1 MNTRLLGI
9 FCIAGSLIAVVGALL
24 FRLRYDSAATGM
36 GVVIG
41 TLMSLGIM
49 AGLIGLIQLNAVGSN
64 PVARALAFLPII
76 GLVFA
81 SVGQVAS
88 RASGMSSPDSVLSII
103 GFVGFFGFLAG
114 LVLVSILTIAAKTWS
129 GWRRFVPLFITVMF
143 FIGLGFR
150 VDNIYL
156 SHAVSVAPMALLGYV
171 VATAERAP
179 SPAESVTA

>member
-9 FCIAGSLIAVVGALL
+9 LCIAGSLIAVVGALL

-36 GVVIG
+36 GVVVSS
-41 TLMSLGIM
+41 LMSLGII

-64 PVARALAFLPII
+64 PVVRAVAFLPII
-76 GLVFA
+76 GLVLTN
-81 SVGQVAS
+81 VGQFA
-88 RASGMSSPDSVLSII
+88 RASGVSNSDSILSIL

-114 LVLVSILTIAAKTWS
+114 LVLVSILTIAAKAWS

-143 FIGLGFR
+143 FIGMGFR

-171 VATAERAP
+171 VATAEGAR
-179 SPAESVTA
+179 SPAERVTA

>member
-1 MNTRLLGI
+1 MTTRLLGI
-9 FCIAGSLIAVVGALL
+9 LCIAGSLIAVIGALL
-24 FRLRYDSAATGM
+24 FHLRYDSAATEM
-36 GVVIG
+36 GVVVG
-41 TLMSLGIM
+41 SLMSLGII

-64 PVARALAFLPII
+64 PVVRAVAFLPII
-76 GLVFA
+76 GLVLTT
-81 SVGQVAS
+81 VGAVAK
-88 RASGMSSPDSVLSII
+88 ASGVSRSDSILSIL

-114 LVLVSILTIAAKTWS
+114 LVLVSILTIGAKTWP

-179 SPAESVTA
+179 SPAESVMA